1 MALGFPLSRRGGF
14 ARQLAAMAGLAVMA
28 ATAWAAAPGDAAPAL
43 APPPPPAA
51 MAAPAGPTATASS
64 PRADTRYVILAVED
78 RGEPL
83 SGAGGSPRGDYR
95 RMAGY
100 AGSARASA
108 LSEALARE
116 YRLHEE
122 AAWTIAPLNLRCMLF
137 ALSGDDD
144 VDALLARV
152 RGDARVKLAQPLNEF
167 ETLAGGPQSVE
178 AAMRPGAPGV
188 SGVSSALSAS
198 SGASTEPSAGSAS
211 NAVAA
216 PLSATPGSPYNDPYF
231 GLQKGFQQMSAAA
244 LQQVSVGARV
254 KVAVIDTGVDARHP
268 DLSGQVARQRDYVSG
283 GGALVEGVPER
294 HGTEVMG
301 LIAAR
306 ANNRQ
311 GIVGL
316 APGAVITSYRACWTE
331 ARAERPGPGTA
342 RCNSFT
348 LAQALGAA
356 IADGADVINLSLG
369 GPSDPLLTRL
379 ARHAQAR
386 GAVLVAAAPP
396 ERLGKGFP
404 SEVPGALVVASAGD
418 ASEADGWLVAPGRA
432 VLTTVPNGGYDMD
445 TGSSLAAAH
454 VTGVVALLRA
464 ADPVADAPRLR
475 RALLGSMS
483 ATGGIN
489 ACAAAR
495 TLGVSGLRCDG
506 DTAAATATR

>member
-1 MALGFPLSRRGGF
+1 VALAS
-14 ARQLAAMAGLAVMA
+14 LAML
-28 ATAWAAAPGDAAPAL
+28 AAPAL
-43 APPPPPAA
+43 AALAA
-51 MAAPAGPTATASS
+51 TPGDEAPLAPSTETVAPDGPSAAASA
-64 PRADTRYVILAVED
+64 PQAETRRVILAVED

-108 LSEALARE
+108 LSEALARD
-116 YRLHEE
+116 YHLHEE

-137 ALSGDDD
+137 TLTGDDD
-144 VDALLARV
+144 VGALLTRV
-152 RGDARVKLAQPLNEF
+152 RRDARVKLAQPLNEF
-167 ETLAGGPQSVE
+167 ETLAGGPQGGE
-178 AAMRPGAPGV
+178 AATRPGATGGPSIDPGT
-188 SGVSSALSAS
+188 ASAS
-198 SGASTEPSAGSAS
+198 
-211 NAVAA
+211 AA
-216 PLSATPGSPYNDPYF
+216 AATSPGTPGAPYNDPYF

-331 ARAERPGPGTA
+331 SRAERPGPGTA

-379 ARHAQAR
+379 ARHAQSR

-418 ASEADGWLVAPGRA
+418 AAEADADGWLVAPGRA

-445 TGSSLAAAH
+445 TGSSLAAAN

-495 TLGVSGLRCDG
+495 MLGVSGLRCDG
-506 DTAAATATR
+506 EAAATAAR

>member
-1 MALGFPLSRRGGF
+1 MAGDRKFTRRGGV
-14 ARQLAAMAGLAVMA
+14 ARRLVALASLAML
-28 ATAWAAAPGDAAPAL
+28 AAPAL
-43 APPPPPAA
+43 AALAA
-51 MAAPAGPTATASS
+51 TPGDEAPLAPSTETVAPDGPSAAASA
-64 PRADTRYVILAVED
+64 PQAETRRVILAVED

-108 LSEALARE
+108 LSEALARD
-116 YRLHEE
+116 YHLHEE

-137 ALSGDDD
+137 TLTGDDD
-144 VDALLARV
+144 VGALLTRV
-152 RGDARVKLAQPLNEF
+152 RRDARVKLAQPLNEF
-167 ETLAGGPQSVE
+167 ETLAGGPQGGE
-178 AAMRPGAPGV
+178 AATRPGATGGPSIDPGT
-188 SGVSSALSAS
+188 ASAS
-198 SGASTEPSAGSAS
+198 
-211 NAVAA
+211 AA
-216 PLSATPGSPYNDPYF
+216 AATSPGTPGAPYNDPYF

-331 ARAERPGPGTA
+331 SRAERPGPGTA

-379 ARHAQAR
+379 ARHAQSR

-418 ASEADGWLVAPGRA
+418 AAEADADGWLVAPGRA

-445 TGSSLAAAH
+445 TGSSLAAAN

-495 TLGVSGLRCDG
+495 MLGVSGLRCDG
-506 DTAAATATR
+506 EAAATAAR

>member
-1 MALGFPLSRRGGF
+1 MAGDRKFTRRGGV
-14 ARQLAAMAGLAVMA
+14 ARRLVALASLAML
-28 ATAWAAAPGDAAPAL
+28 AAPAL
-43 APPPPPAA
+43 AALAA
-51 MAAPAGPTATASS
+51 LAATPGDEAPLAPSTETVAPDGPSAAASA
-64 PRADTRYVILAVED
+64 PRAETRRVILAVED

-116 YRLHEE
+116 YHLHEE

-137 ALSGDDD
+137 TLTGDDD
-144 VDALLARV
+144 VGALLARV
-152 RGDARVKLAQPLNEF
+152 RRDARVKLAQPLNEF
-167 ETLAGGPQSVE
+167 ETLAGGPQGGE
-178 AAMRPGAPGV
+178 AATRPGATGGPSIDPGT
-188 SGVSSALSAS
+188 ASAS
-198 SGASTEPSAGSAS
+198 
-211 NAVAA
+211 AA
-216 PLSATPGSPYNDPYF
+216 AATSPGTTLGTPGAPYNDPYF

-244 LQQVSVGARV
+244 LQQISVGARV

-331 ARAERPGPGTA
+331 SRAERPGPGTA

-379 ARHAQAR
+379 ARHAQSR

-418 ASEADGWLVAPGRA
+418 AAEADADGWLVAPGRA

-445 TGSSLAAAH
+445 TGSSLAAAN

-495 TLGVSGLRCDG
+495 MLGVSGLRCDG
-506 DTAAATATR
+506 EAAATAAR

>member
-1 MALGFPLSRRGGF
+1 MALDFPLSRRGGF
-14 ARQLAAMAGLAVMA
+14 ARRLAAMAGLAVMA
-28 ATAWAAAPGDAAPAL
+28 ATAWAAAPGDAAPPFA
-43 APPPPPAA
+43 PPAA
-51 MAAPAGPTATASS
+51 VVAPAGPTATANS

-116 YRLHEE
+116 YRLREE

-167 ETLAGGPQSVE
+167 ETLAGGPQGVE
-178 AAMRPGAPGV
+178 ATMRPGA
-188 SGVSSALSAS
+188 SGGSSND
-198 SGASTEPSAGSAS
+198 PSAASAS
-211 NAVAA
+211 NAA
-216 PLSATPGSPYNDPYF
+216 PAPPSATPGSPYNDPYF

-283 GGALVEGVPER
+283 GGALVDGVPER

-331 ARAERPGPGTA
+331 SRAERPGPGTA

-386 GAVLVAAAPP
+386 GAVLVVAAPP

-418 ASEADGWLVAPGRA
+418 AAEAEADGWLVAPGRA

-506 DTAAATATR
+506 DTAATAAR

>member
-1 MALGFPLSRRGGF
+1 MAGDRKFTRRGGV
-14 ARQLAAMAGLAVMA
+14 ARRLVALASLAML
-28 ATAWAAAPGDAAPAL
+28 AAPAL
-43 APPPPPAA
+43 AALAA
-51 MAAPAGPTATASS
+51 LAATPGDEAPLAPSTETVAPDGPSAAASA
-64 PRADTRYVILAVED
+64 PRAETRRVILAVED

-116 YRLHEE
+116 YHLHEE

-137 ALSGDDD
+137 TLTGDDD
-144 VDALLARV
+144 VGALLARV
-152 RGDARVKLAQPLNEF
+152 RRDARVKLAQPLNEF
-167 ETLAGGPQSVE
+167 ETLAGGPQGSD
-178 AAMRPGAPGV
+178 AGTRPGATGGPSIDPGT
-188 SGVSSALSAS
+188 A
-198 SGASTEPSAGSAS
+198 
-211 NAVAA
+211 
-216 PLSATPGSPYNDPYF
+216 SATAPGTTPGATGAPYNDPYF

-244 LQQVSVGARV
+244 LQQISVGARV

-331 ARAERPGPGTA
+331 SRAERPGPGTA

-379 ARHAQAR
+379 ARHAQSR

-418 ASEADGWLVAPGRA
+418 AVEADADGWLIAPGRA

-445 TGSSLAAAH
+445 TGSSLAAAN

-464 ADPVADAPRLR
+464 ADPVADAQRLR

-495 TLGVSGLRCDG
+495 MLGVSGLRCDG
-506 DTAAATATR
+506 EAAATAAR

>member
-1 MALGFPLSRRGGF
+1 M
-14 ARQLAAMAGLAVMA
+14 ARQLVALASLAVMA
-28 ATAWAAAPGDAAPAL
+28 VPAL
-43 APPPPPAA
+43 AALAA
-51 MAAPAGPTATASS
+51 TPRDEAPLAPSTATVAPDGPSAAASAPNGPS
-64 PRADTRYVILAVED
+64 AAASAPRAETRRVILAVED

-108 LSEALARE
+108 LSEALARD
-116 YRLHEE
+116 YHLHEE

-137 ALSGDDD
+137 TLTGDDD
-144 VDALLARV
+144 VGALLTRV
-152 RGDARVKLAQPLNEF
+152 RRDARVKLAQPLNEF
-167 ETLAGGPQSVE
+167 ETLAGGPQGGE
-178 AAMRPGAPGV
+178 AATRPGATGATGGPSIDPGT
-188 SGVSSALSAS
+188 ASAS
-198 SGASTEPSAGSAS
+198 
-211 NAVAA
+211 AA
-216 PLSATPGSPYNDPYF
+216 AATSPGTPGAPYNDPYF

-331 ARAERPGPGTA
+331 SRAERPGPGTA

-379 ARHAQAR
+379 ARHAQSR

-418 ASEADGWLVAPGRA
+418 AAEADADGWLVAPGRA

-464 ADPVADAPRLR
+464 ADPVADAQRLR

-495 TLGVSGLRCDG
+495 MLGVSGLRCDG
-506 DTAAATATR
+506 EAAATAAR

>member
-1 MALGFPLSRRGGF
+1 MAGDRKFARRAGV
-14 ARQLAAMAGLAVMA
+14 ARQLVALASLAVMA
-28 ATAWAAAPGDAAPAL
+28 APAL
-43 APPPPPAA
+43 AALAA
-51 MAAPAGPTATASS
+51 TPRDEATLAPSTATVAPDGPSAAASA
-64 PRADTRYVILAVED
+64 PRAETRRVILAVED

-108 LSEALARE
+108 LSEALARD
-116 YRLHEE
+116 YHLHEE

-137 ALSGDDD
+137 TLTGDDD
-144 VDALLARV
+144 VGALLTRV
-152 RGDARVKLAQPLNEF
+152 RRDARVKLAQPLNEF
-167 ETLAGGPQSVE
+167 ETLAGGPQGGE
-178 AAMRPGAPGV
+178 AATRPGSTSATGATGGPSIDPGT
-188 SGVSSALSAS
+188 ASAS
-198 SGASTEPSAGSAS
+198 
-211 NAVAA
+211 AA
-216 PLSATPGSPYNDPYF
+216 AATSPGTPGAPYNDPYF

-244 LQQVSVGARV
+244 LQQISVGARV

-331 ARAERPGPGTA
+331 SRAERPGPGTA

-379 ARHAQAR
+379 ARHAQSR

-418 ASEADGWLVAPGRA
+418 AAEADADGWLVAPGRA

-495 TLGVSGLRCDG
+495 MLGVSGLRCDG
-506 DTAAATATR
+506 EAAATAAR

>member
-1 MALGFPLSRRGGF
+1 
-14 ARQLAAMAGLAVMA
+14 MAGLAVMA
-28 ATAWAAAPGDAAPAL
+28 ATAWAAAPGDAASPL
-43 APPPPPAA
+43 APPSPPSPPSPPAA
-51 MAAPAGPTATASS
+51 MVAPAGPTATASS

-167 ETLAGGPQSVE
+167 ETLAGGPQGVE
-178 AAMRPGAPGV
+178 AAMRPGA
-188 SGVSSALSAS
+188 SSAS
-198 SGASTEPSAGSAS
+198 SGASTKPSAASAS
-211 NAVAA
+211 SAAAAAA
-216 PLSATPGSPYNDPYF
+216 PLSATSGSPYNDPYF

-331 ARAERPGPGTA
+331 ARVERPGPGTA

-418 ASEADGWLVAPGRA
+418 ASEAEADGWLVAPGRA

-506 DTAAATATR
+506 DTAATAAR

>member
-1 MALGFPLSRRGGF
+1 MAGDRKFARRGGV
-14 ARQLAAMAGLAVMA
+14 ARQLVALASLAVMA
-28 ATAWAAAPGDAAPAL
+28 APAL
-43 APPPPPAA
+43 AALAA
-51 MAAPAGPTATASS
+51 TPGDEAPLAPSTETVAPDGPSTAASA
-64 PRADTRYVILAVED
+64 PRAETRRVILAVED

-108 LSEALARE
+108 LSEALARD
-116 YRLHEE
+116 YHLHEE

-137 ALSGDDD
+137 TLTGDDD
-144 VDALLARV
+144 VGALLARV
-152 RGDARVKLAQPLNEF
+152 RRDARVKLAQPLNEF
-167 ETLAGGPQSVE
+167 ETLAGGPQGGD
-178 AAMRPGAPGV
+178 AATRPGAT
-188 SGVSSALSAS
+188 SATSATGGPSIDTGTASAS
-198 SGASTEPSAGSAS
+198 AAAATSPSTTLG
-211 NAVAA
+211 
-216 PLSATPGSPYNDPYF
+216 TPGAPYNDPYF

-331 ARAERPGPGTA
+331 SRAERPGPGTA

-379 ARHAQAR
+379 ARHAQSR

-418 ASEADGWLVAPGRA
+418 AVEADADGWLVAPGRA

-445 TGSSLAAAH
+445 TGSSLAAAN

-495 TLGVSGLRCDG
+495 MLGVSGLRCDAE
-506 DTAAATATR
+506 AAATAAR

>member
-1 MALGFPLSRRGGF
+1 MAGDRKFTRRGGV
-14 ARQLAAMAGLAVMA
+14 ARRLVALASLAML
-28 ATAWAAAPGDAAPAL
+28 AAPAL
-43 APPPPPAA
+43 AALAA
-51 MAAPAGPTATASS
+51 TPGDETSLAPSTETVAPDGPSTAASA
-64 PRADTRYVILAVED
+64 PRAETRRVILAVED

-116 YRLHEE
+116 YHLHEE

-137 ALSGDDD
+137 TLTGDDD
-144 VDALLARV
+144 VGALLTRV
-152 RGDARVKLAQPLNEF
+152 RRDARVKLAQPLNEF
-167 ETLAGGPQSVE
+167 ETLAGGPQGGD
-178 AAMRPGAPGV
+178 AATRPGAT
-188 SGVSSALSAS
+188 SATSATGGPSIDTGTASAS
-198 SGASTEPSAGSAS
+198 AAAATSPSTTLG
-211 NAVAA
+211 
-216 PLSATPGSPYNDPYF
+216 TPGALYNDPYF

-244 LQQVSVGARV
+244 LQQISVGARV

-331 ARAERPGPGTA
+331 SRAERPGPGTA

-379 ARHAQAR
+379 ARHAQSR

-418 ASEADGWLVAPGRA
+418 AAEADADGWLVAPGRA

-445 TGSSLAAAH
+445 TGSSLAAAN

-495 TLGVSGLRCDG
+495 MLGVSGLRCDG
-506 DTAAATATR
+506 EAAATAAR

>member
-1 MALGFPLSRRGGF
+1 VAGDRKFTRRGGV
-14 ARQLAAMAGLAVMA
+14 ARRLVALASLAML
-28 ATAWAAAPGDAAPAL
+28 AAPAL
-43 APPPPPAA
+43 AALAA
-51 MAAPAGPTATASS
+51 TPGDEAPLAPSTETVAPDGPSAAASA
-64 PRADTRYVILAVED
+64 PQAETRRVILAVED

-108 LSEALARE
+108 LSEALARD
-116 YRLHEE
+116 YHLHEE

-137 ALSGDDD
+137 TLTGDDD
-144 VDALLARV
+144 VGALLTRV
-152 RGDARVKLAQPLNEF
+152 RRDARVKLAQPLNEF
-167 ETLAGGPQSVE
+167 ETLAGGPQGGE
-178 AAMRPGAPGV
+178 AATRPGATGGPSIDPGT
-188 SGVSSALSAS
+188 ASAS
-198 SGASTEPSAGSAS
+198 
-211 NAVAA
+211 AA
-216 PLSATPGSPYNDPYF
+216 AATSPGTPGAPYNDPYF

-331 ARAERPGPGTA
+331 SRAERPGPGTA

-379 ARHAQAR
+379 ARHAQSR

-418 ASEADGWLVAPGRA
+418 AAEADADGWLVAPGRA

-445 TGSSLAAAH
+445 TGSSLAAAN

-495 TLGVSGLRCDG
+495 MLGVSGLRCDG
-506 DTAAATATR
+506 EAAATAAR